1 VVEPLLPS
9 EAEKPKGGRPRA
21 SDRAALRGIESR
33 RHLGR
38 HRWIVER
45 TLAWL
50 ASAD

>member
-1 VVEPLLPS
+1 VAEPLLPS

-21 SDRAALRGIESR
+21 SDRAALWGIESR
-33 RHLGR
+33 QHLGR

-50 ASAD
+50 ASTD

>member
-9 EAEKPKGGRPRA
+9 EAEKPKAGRPRA
-21 SDRAALRGIESR
+21 SGRAALRGIENR
-33 RHLGR
+33 QHLRR

-50 ASAD
+50 ASTD